1 LPRSARVMSRLLTRI
16 SSKVSRLWF
25 SFRYGTVFRMLGRE
39 TFLHRP
45 FRLDGAEMIELGPR
59 TVFQRGAWLYCS
71 GVDGVP
77 ASIKIGEGCEF
88 GYNNH
93 ISAVRDVQI
102 GRKVLT
108 ANNVYISDNIHGYE
122 NISRPVMDQPV
133 RFKRAVVIGEGSWI
147 GENASIIGACIGK
160 NCVVGANAVVTQ
172 DVPNYSVAVGVPAV
186 VIKQYDPGLGEWV
199 MKNRSR

>member
-1 LPRSARVMSRLLTRI
+1 
-16 SSKVSRLWF
+16 
-25 SFRYGTVFRMLGRE
+25 MLGRE
-39 TFLHRP
+39 AFLHRP
-45 FRLDGAEMIELGPR
+45 FRFDGAEMIELGPG

-108 ANNVYISDNIHGYE
+108 ANNVYISDNVHGYE
-122 NISRPVMDQPV
+122 DISRPVMDQPV

-186 VIKQYDPGLGEWV
+186 VIKQYDPQLGEWV
-199 MKNRSR
+199 MKNSSR